1 MPETYSSGVKAIRS
15 QIKDLVDRGTPET
28 LIFPNEI
35 ETLGQFVIFSIFED
49 YQYQR
54 DVSEK
59 QKISQR
65 IILPLPADL
74 QTGYNSTYENQD
86 MGIVG
91 NAAAQNGRD
100 LAFNKDSISEF
111 LSNTK
116 DSVTSQGALKG
127 FGVQFAQS
135 EAAPIVSALLGS
147 ALGGV
152 GGGAAVAGI
161 TAGAQQ
167 AISGA
172 LAGKGIARNP
182 HMAVLF
188 KGVDFRTHSF
198 SYRMIAN
205 NQKESDIIRQIIY
218 SFKRAMAP
226 EYQAESHLFRYPQ
239 QFHIGF
245 NKDKYL
251 FKMNQS
257 VLTSFNV
264 NYHGEGAAF
273 YHTVGDEEAPVSVT
287 ITLGFTE
294 TKIVT
299 KAEIDEDGA

>member
-1 MPETYSSGVKAIRS
+1 MASIISQGTKFVQS
-15 QIKDLVDRGTPET
+15 QIKDLVDRGSTDT
-28 LIFPNEI
+28 LIFPNEM
-35 ETLGQFVIFSIFED
+35 EQLGQFVTFSVFED

-54 DVSEK
+54 DTSEK
-59 QKISQR
+59 QKILQR
-65 IILPLPADL
+65 IILPLPAAL
-74 QTGYNSTYENQD
+74 ETGYNSEYINEE

-91 NAAAQNGRD
+91 NAAAQNGAD
-100 LAFNKDSISEF
+100 LQFNMNSITDF
-111 LSNTK
+111 LNKTK
-116 DSVTSQGALKG
+116 SSVTSSGALKS

-135 EAAPIVSALLGS
+135 EAAPLVGALLGS
-147 ALGGV
+147 ALGGG
-152 GGGAAVAGI
+152 GGGAAVTGI

-172 LAGKGIARNP
+172 LAGKGTARNP

-188 KGVDFRTHSF
+188 KGVNFRTHSF
-198 SYRMIAN
+198 TYRLIAN
-205 NQKESDIIRQIIY
+205 NQKESDTIRGIIF

-226 EYQAESHLFRYPQ
+226 AYESENHLFKYPQ

-273 YHTVGDEEAPVSVT
+273 YHTVGDQEAPVNVT

-294 TKIVT
+294 TKIIT
-299 KAEIDEDGA
+299 KTEIDEDGA

>member
-1 MPETYSSGVKAIRS
+1 MSDMLSQGIKLVKS
-15 QIKDLVDRGTPET
+15 QIKDLVDRGSTDT
-28 LIFPNEI
+28 LIFPNEM
-35 ETLGQFVIFSIFED
+35 EQLGQFVTFSVFED

-54 DVSEK
+54 DTSEK
-59 QKISQR
+59 QKILQR
-65 IILPLPADL
+65 IILPLPDAL
-74 QTGYNSTYENQD
+74 ETGYNSEYINED

-91 NAAAQNGRD
+91 NAAAQNGAD
-100 LAFNKDSISEF
+100 LQFNMNSITDF
-111 LSNTK
+111 LNKTK
-116 DSVTSQGALKG
+116 SSATSSGALKG

-135 EAAPIVSALLGS
+135 EAAPLVSALLGS
-147 ALGGV
+147 VLTGD
-152 GGGAAVAGI
+152 GGGAALTGI
-161 TAGAQQ
+161 TAGVQQ

-172 LAGKGIARNP
+172 LAGKGITRNP

-188 KGVDFRTHSF
+188 KGVNFRTHTF
-198 SYRMIAN
+198 NYRLIAN
-205 NQKESDIIRQIIY
+205 NQKESDTIRGIIF

-226 EYQAESHLFRYPQ
+226 AYESENHLFKYPQ

-273 YHTVGDEEAPVSVT
+273 YHTVGDQEAPVNVT
-287 ITLGFTE
+287 INLGFTE
-294 TKIVT
+294 TKIIT
-299 KAEIDEDGA
+299 KTEIDEDGA